1 MSVAAQPELD
11 EIEAGI
17 ARWLVARRGV
27 VDLVVTRCERP
38 DDGLSSDT
46 LMVDVRGTRDG
57 VAYSESLVVRRAPT
71 GPGVFPE
78 YDLAA
83 QARVQEVVADQG
95 VPAAVPVELE
105 TDSAWLGSSFMVM
118 PAISGYIPNQ
128 APVGDGWI
136 KQASFEEQRKLCVSF
151 FDVLA
156 SIHRVDW
163 RQPELAGVV
172 PDRSVDAE
180 LATWGRYLDWFGDG
194 EVLVPGLVDALAW
207 CTQHRPDPEPPPTL
221 IWGDVRLGNV
231 IFDDDQQPRA
241 VLDWEM
247 TGIGP
252 PEHDVAWYL
261 SLDAIQ
267 HELFGRSVPGFLER
281 DAAIAHY
288 ETGLGRPLQDLAWF
302 EILAMVRSTAIM
314 TRLIYLQVQAGQPP
328 MLPLA
333 DNPFVGNLARRIEAA
348 SG

>member
-1 MSVAAQPELD
+1 MTVAAQPDLD
-11 EIEAGI
+11 EVAAGI
-17 ARWLVARRGV
+17 ARWLQARRGV
-27 VDLVVTRCERP
+27 DDLVVTRCQRP
-38 DDGLSSDT
+38 ESGLSSDT
-46 LMVDVRGTRDG
+46 LMVDARGTRDG
-57 VAYSESLVVRRAPT
+57 APYSEALVVRRAPT

-83 QARVQEVVADQG
+83 QARVQEAVAEQG

-105 TDSAWLGSSFMVM
+105 TDAGWVGSSFMVM
-118 PAISGYIPNQ
+118 PAIAGYIPNQ
-128 APVGDGWI
+128 APIGDRWI
-136 KQASFEEQRKLCVSF
+136 KQASLEDQRSLCVSL
-151 FDVLA
+151 FDVLV

-163 RQPELAGVV
+163 QQADLGRAVPE
-172 PDRSVDAE
+172 RSIDAE
-180 LATWGRYLDWFGDG
+180 LARWARYLDWYGDG

-207 CTQHRPDPEPPPTL
+207 CTAHRPDLDPPQTL

-231 IFDDDQQPRA
+231 IFDEHQRPLA

-252 PEHDVAWYL
+252 AEHDVAWYL

-281 DAAIAHY
+281 DAAISHY
-288 ETGLGRPLQDLAWF
+288 EAGLGRPLQDLGWF

-314 TRLIYLQVQAGQPP
+314 TRLIHLQEQAGQPP
-328 MLPLA
+328 MLPMA
-333 DNPFVGNLARRIEAA
+333 DNPFVGILARRIADA
-348 SG
+348 S